1 MGTETRRRTI
11 IYDYKSYVNRRLV
24 TKEEMC
30 GEKNLCKA
38 CASVKKILQTSG
50 LKKKNMHRKFFTDAN
65 AFNKY
70 FASVGPMVFN
80 LAIEPL

>member
-38 CASVKKILQTSG
+38 CASVKKNPAD
-50 LKKKNMHRKFFTDAN
+50 KWA
-65 AFNKY
+65 
-70 FASVGPMVFN
+70 
-80 LAIEPL
+80 